1 LVIPSFRKT
10 ATSSSRFPLGRI
22 PSCSNIWLIPSV
34 HSFRSP
40 PQPWRTNPSRPCI
53 VRSSSFSICLIMLYY
68 TPFLSDLLLSVMM
81 DGIFQ
86 SFWHSLTL
94 YTATHASPAIPAKR
108 IPTAAVIPSIHP
120 ISLSPFVFS
129 NPLLH
134 PALCQDGCLLFCYI
148 PAYNQNLPC
157 FSYVHPLISCTS
169 SPSGHFFL
177 YGFCSSNKKRRIPPI
192 MEVPSISYT
201 NIFFLTQLH

>member
-1 LVIPSFRKT
+1 
-10 ATSSSRFPLGRI
+10 
-22 PSCSNIWLIPSV
+22 
-34 HSFRSP
+34 
-40 PQPWRTNPSRPCI
+40 
-53 VRSSSFSICLIMLYY
+53 
-68 TPFLSDLLLSVMM
+68 MM
-81 DGIFQ
+81 DGAFQ
-86 SFWHSLTL
+86 SFWHSRTL
-94 YTATHASPAIPAKR
+94 YTATHASPAIPARK

-134 PALCQDGCLLFCYI
+134 PALCQDGCLLFRYV

-201 NIFFLTQLH
+201 NIFFLTQLHWSALLCTSSLFLTCVVFRFSDIGCFLICILNKNFGENIFHMF